1 METVNL
7 KEFGPIISDR
17 ETGFKIYNLIKAKN
31 PHSTIVNI
39 DMDGIKSMATFC
51 AKQIFGKLYIDLT
64 PSVFYNN
71 IKIIRATEDVKL
83 IIRLGIQ
90 NDVENL

>member
-31 PHSTIVNI
+31 PHSTIVN
-39 DMDGIKSMATFC
+39 IKSMATFC

-90 NDVENL
+90 NAVENL

>member
-51 AKQIFGKLYIDLT
+51 AKQIFGNLT

-90 NDVENL
+90 NAVENL

>member
-31 PHSTIVNI
+31 PYSTIVNI
-39 DMDGIKSMATFC
+39 DMDGNQF
-51 AKQIFGKLYIDLT
+51 LNL
-64 PSVFYNN
+64 VF
-71 IKIIRATEDVKL
+71 ICVPIVDFDTLLSE
-83 IIRLGIQ
+83 
-90 NDVENL
+90 

>member
-51 AKQIFGKLYIDLT
+51 AKQIFGSAASSYKLA
-64 PSVFYNN
+64 
-71 IKIIRATEDVKL
+71 IRYSTLPHCVS
-83 IIRLGIQ
+83 
-90 NDVENL
+90 